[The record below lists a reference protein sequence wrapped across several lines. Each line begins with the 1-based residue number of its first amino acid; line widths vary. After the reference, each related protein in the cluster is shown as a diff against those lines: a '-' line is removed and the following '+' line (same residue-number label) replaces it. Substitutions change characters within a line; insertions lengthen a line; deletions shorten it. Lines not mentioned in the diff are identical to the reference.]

1 MEIPSTTIT
10 ASVITMASQK
20 FTPFSTSETNVS
32 AAKNTIAPCAKLK
45 TPEAL

>member
-1 MEIPSTTIT
+1 
-10 ASVITMASQK
+10 MASQK
-20 FTPFSTSETNVS
+20 FTPHFSISDTKVS